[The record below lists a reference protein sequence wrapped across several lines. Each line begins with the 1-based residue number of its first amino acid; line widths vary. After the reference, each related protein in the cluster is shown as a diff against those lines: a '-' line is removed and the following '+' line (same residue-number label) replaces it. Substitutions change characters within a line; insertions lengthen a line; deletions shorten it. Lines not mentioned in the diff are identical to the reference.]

1 MPETLEHLMVKCQ
14 HPAVVALRGQVRAKL
29 DAILLEASVTA
40 AEVAPN
46 CQALK
51 DVPDLD
57 DDGSLVTVLLCGTS
71 HSSVPAAGARAGSVG
86 FDAMPAR
93 RRLEEVAY
101 QADVTT
107 RVVKWVGALTSY
119 HRSALSSSGPESEHK
134 LSPVGKDLIDT
145 VCDFSL
151 RLSQKR
157 RHLLAEPARGFEL
170 RQRDPAEA
178 REKAAAARTQAAAG
192 VVDSGA
198 ASAAAPPPQR
208 GRGVRSLRHE
218 GAGPRPAK
226 APNVRLRFA
235 ASMAAVAHGPW
246 RAQSSRRGATTAS
259 RGTRGIARA
268 SSRGRAR
275 RGAGS

>member
-1 MPETLEHLMVKCQ
+1 
-14 HPAVVALRGQVRAKL
+14 
-29 DAILLEASVTA
+29 
-40 AEVAPN
+40 
-46 CQALK
+46 
-51 DVPDLD
+51 
-57 DDGSLVTVLLCGTS
+57 VLLCGTS
-71 HSSVPAAGARAGSVG
+71 HSSVPATGALADSVG

-192 VVDSGA
+192 AVGTDA
-198 ASAAAPPPQR
+198 AVAAATLPR

-226 APNVRLRFA
+226 APNARLRVA

-268 SSRGRAR
+268 PSRGRAR
-275 RGAGS
+275 RGAES